1 MRSSLLRPLLA
12 QAGASFR
19 ERHGVEVVSHF
30 ADRAA
35 EYSAVRDAVG
45 LTDFSFI
52 RTFSIPEAQAIDVLD
67 ALLAGNVPK
76 IRFGRV
82 LHTFLADP
90 QGHVVAD
97 CFVANNDQE
106 FLFTCESI
114 VPDDPLNALLDP
126 SGSGIPGRDLTPEIA
141 VLSLDGFKA
150 WEVVKKIFGADVLGL
165 PYLSIENY
173 SFAGQPIRLIRAG
186 KTSEFGYLLFAP
198 QTTAVELFE
207 TLRSEVTSRGG
218 RLCGVEVHDDL
229 RLDGRF
235 FNIHAE
241 GCQVR
246 DPLPLGLQWMIDFDK
261 PDFLGAASI
270 RERRAAG
277 LQSKI
282 VGLAAPRDDA
292 AIGIGTPL
300 FLEGRPAGKV
310 VAQGFSQV
318 LAQPLALG
326 LLPIDIA
333 YSGLEFRRSHPEG
346 PALRSISMPPIMPR
360 SLSVK
365 LDEM

>member
-1 MRSSLLRPLLA
+1 MRASLLRPHLA

-19 ERHGVEVVSHF
+19 PRHGVEVVAHF
-30 ADRAA
+30 TDRAS
-35 EYSAVRDAVG
+35 EYAAIRNAVG
-45 LTDFSFI
+45 LTDFSFL
-52 RTFSIPEAQAIDVLD
+52 RTFAIPEAQAIDALD
-67 ALLAGNVPK
+67 VLLAGNVPK

-90 QGHVVAD
+90 HGHVVAD

-114 VPDDPLNALLDP
+114 LSDDSLNSLLDP
-126 SGSGIPGRDLTPEIA
+126 SGSGILGQDLTPDIA
-141 VLSLDGFKA
+141 VFSLDGYKA
-150 WEVVKKIFGADVLGL
+150 WEIVKKVFGPDVLGL

-173 SFAGQPIRLIRAG
+173 SFAGQPVRLIRAG

-198 QTTAVELFE
+198 KSAAAELFE
-207 TLRSEVTSRGG
+207 TLRTEVTAREG

-241 GCQVR
+241 GSQVR
-246 DPLPLGLQWMIDFDK
+246 DPLPLGLQWMVDFDK
-261 PDFLGAASI
+261 PDFLGAAAI

-282 VGLAAPRDDA
+282 IGLAAPQGA
-292 AIGIGTPL
+292 ESIVLGTEL
-300 FLEGRPAGKV
+300 FHEGRAAGKV
-310 VAQGFSQV
+310 VAQGFSPV
-318 LAQPLALG
+318 LSQSLALG

-333 YSGLEFRRSHPEG
+333 YSGLEFRRSQPDG